1 MSTFPVPKCP
11 SELCFSSND
20 FTRESFSVDH
30 FLQEHRNK
38 ANLERMRDDLGVYL
52 KVLRS
57 AMIDLINKDYTD
69 FVNLS
74 TNLTGLDKAI
84 DNIQTPLGQLKDEL
98 TQVQLNVNEAMA
110 EVTSLLEKRRKIE
123 EQKCVLASAIKVN
136 SWLRK
141 LTQLLIAAD
150 SCFAVLQR
158 AVADYS
164 QIKFHI
170 VRCQK
175 LLTPSDK
182 LKCDQLG
189 QKLTN
194 MIDQRFI
201 SCLIDQQYHNLP
213 TLLGMYLTLGR
224 ISDAEQLYRRDVVAP
239 AMAKLINEEAL
250 AGQPRGL
257 QGLYHSI
264 ISFVEEDMRPLLALT
279 TASSNRSSPPI
290 KGFQFIV
297 KSCWPEVEERLEMNL
312 TSIFAPGN
320 PELFFQRY
328 TESLKF
334 LSKLEECCSNPETVH
349 LLKNHASYSS
359 FMHRWNLPVYF
370 QIRFQEI
377 AGKLEY
383 VIDENESD
391 LRKPK
396 NKDSCFQLTVT
407 ETAWECLQQCW
418 AEKVFI
424 PQLAHRFWKL
434 SLQVLARYYVWSGH
448 FINKKL
454 PNPSDE
460 DIDNLVRLYADLET
474 LCRKLPE
481 FLSTVNSLFSNH
493 FTLSNKMKE
502 NLKSSVDECSTQLS
516 AQLTSAGDRV
526 TQQLSCACAH
536 GLRQVSEVPRLFR
549 RTNRQAPSQPLPYV
563 AQVLAPAA
571 RFHRAHSGSLRQP
584 QLGLWLRAVV
594 NDLTKQYYSCV
605 CSVLTSVQ
613 KTEESL
619 RRLKKIRERSSSG
632 TAAAADDRNAGR
644 DDHKIRMQLHLDVNS
659 FCQQVESLDIKR
671 HEIDQLQSLLN
682 LVQTVQAK
690 PTTDV
695 K

>member
-1 MSTFPVPKCP
+1 MSNFPVPKCP

-20 FTRESFSVDH
+20 FTRESFSVDN

-98 TQVQLNVNEAMA
+98 MQVQLNVNEAMT
-110 EVTSLLEKRRKIE
+110 EVSSLLEKRRQIE
-123 EQKCVLASAIKVN
+123 EQKRILASASKVN
-136 SWLRK
+136 TSLRK
-141 LTQLLIAAD
+141 LANLLLSAD
-150 SCFAVLQR
+150 NSLTVMQR
-158 AVADYS
+158 AVSDYS

-170 VRCQK
+170 ARCQK
-175 LLTPSDK
+175 LLNASDK

-194 MIDQRFI
+194 MIDHRFI
-201 SCLIDQQYHNLP
+201 SCIIDQQYQNLP

-224 ISDAEQLYRRDVVAP
+224 TADAEQLYRRDVVAP
-239 AMAKLINEEAL
+239 TMAKLINEEAL

-264 ISFVEEDMRPLLALT
+264 ITFINEDMKPLLALT
-279 TASSNRSSPPI
+279 ATSSNRSSPAI
-290 KGFQFIV
+290 KGFQFV
-297 KSCWPEVEERLEMNL
+297 VNSCWPEVEERLEMNL
-312 TSIFAPGN
+312 ASIFAPGN

-334 LSKLEECCSNPETVH
+334 LSKLEQCCSNPETVD
-349 LLKNHASYSS
+349 LLKNHANYSS
-359 FMHRWNLPVYF
+359 FLHRWNLPVYF

-383 VIDENESD
+383 VIDESE
-391 LRKPK
+391 LVMKKPTDK
-396 NKDSCFQLTVT
+396 SCGFQLTVT

-434 SLQVLARYYVWSGH
+434 SLQVLSRYYVWSGH
-448 FINKKL
+448 VVNKKL
-454 PNPSDE
+454 ANPSDD
-460 DIDNLVRLYADLET
+460 DIDNLVRLYADLLT
-474 LCRKLPE
+474 FCKRLPE
-481 FLSTVNSLFSNH
+481 FLTTVNSLFSKH
-493 FTLSNKMKE
+493 FTLSNKMTE
-502 NLKSSVDECSTQLS
+502 NMKNSVDEVSEQLSGEQLS
-516 AQLTSAGDRV
+516 AVSGRVAQL
-526 TQQLSCACAH
+526 LSGKCCAA
-536 GLRQVSEVPRLFR
+536 LRQVSEVPRLFR
-549 RTNRQAPSQPLPYV
+549 RTNRQSPSQPLPYV
-563 AQVLAPAA
+563 QALLAPAL
-571 RFHRAHSGSLRQP
+571 RFHSTHRDNANQQTHH
-584 QLGLWLRAVV
+584 WLRLVFSDV
-594 NDLTKQYYSCV
+594 TKQYYTSV
-605 CSVLTSVQ
+605 CDVLTSVQ

-619 RRLKKIRERSSSG
+619 RRLKKIRERSSS
-632 TAAAADDRNAGR
+632 AAADAVERNAGR
-644 DDHKIRMQLHLDVNS
+644 DDDKIRLQLHLDVNS
-659 FCQQVESLDIKR
+659 YCQQVESLNIER

-690 PTTDV
+690 PITDI